1 MLRPK
6 DVPDISQYG
15 HPANYAPAITTP
27 PPTRDGWTVEEEKF
41 SNGKVLLATLDDG
54 AESFLLS
61 DRPFEL
67 IDRASHYKIMAML
80 IKQLKQHPDRNVR
93 VLDVGGGVHSVAMRG
108 ILKHPMFKD
117 RVSATNI
124 DLFGKQLDS
133 YELIAEGVDPKRMKV
148 IQGDV
153 FEWDHTQ
160 EDKEH
165 GGEGF
170 DLILAW
176 ESINNM
182 PGDKLYPAIEKC
194 AKMLAPGGEMIARDD
209 RLAGGS
215 AMNPWMVLP
224 LFSFPGMYV
233 QPLQRIANENDVM
246 MVPTFCEE
254 TFDGRLFLFGAGA
267 GLLLMRKTDPNN
279 PIVSPKDYNAAFP
292 EIQTAVEQHER
303 WWENVSK

>member
-6 DVPDISQYG
+6 DVPDISDYG
-15 HPANYAPAITTP
+15 HPANYAPAIITP
-27 PPTRDGWTVEEEKF
+27 PPPRDGWTVDEQRF
-41 SNGKVLLATLDDG
+41 TNGSVLCATLENG
-54 AESFLLS
+54 AEGFLLS

-67 IDRASHYKIMAML
+67 IDRSSRYKLMAML

-93 VLDVGGGVHSVAMRG
+93 VLDFGGGMNSLAMRG
-108 ILKHPMFKD
+108 ILKHPMFKN

-124 DLFGKQLDS
+124 DLFGKSPDS
-133 YELIAEGVDPKRMKV
+133 QELATEGVDPSKLRV
-148 IQGDV
+148 ICGDA
-153 FEWDHTQ
+153 FEWDSTQ
-160 EDKEH
+160 EDSEH

-176 ESINNM
+176 ESINKISG
-182 PGDKLYPAIEKC
+182 PKVYPAIEKC

-209 RLAGGS
+209 RLAGRSG
-215 AMNPWMVLP
+215 MDPWMVLP

-233 QPLQRIANENDVM
+233 SPLQRIANDHDVM
-246 MVPTFCEE
+246 MVPSFCEE
-254 TFDGRLFLFGAGA
+254 TFDGRLVLFGAGA
-267 GLLLMRKTDPNN
+267 GLLLMRKTDPEH
-279 PIVSPKDYNAAFP
+279 PMVSPKDYGAAFP

>member
-6 DVPDISQYG
+6 DVPDIAEYG
-15 HPANYAPAITTP
+15 HPANYATAVTTP
-27 PPTRDGWTVEEEKF
+27 PPARAGWTVKQENL
-41 SNGKVLLATLDDG
+41 SNGPVLWATCDNG
-54 AESFLLS
+54 AEEYTLS

-67 IDRASHYKIMAML
+67 IDRASRYKITAML

-108 ILKHPMFKD
+108 ILRHPMFKD
-117 RVSATNI
+117 RVSTTNI
-124 DLFGKQLDS
+124 DLFGKQPDP
-133 YELIAEGVDPKRMKV
+133 YELIAEGVDPKRIRV

-153 FEWDHTQ
+153 FEWDHAQ
-160 EDKEH
+160 EDSEH

-182 PGDKLYPAIEKC
+182 PGEKLYPAIEKC

-209 RLAGGS
+209 RLAGRS
-215 AMNPWMVLP
+215 AMSPWMVVP
-224 LFSFPGMYV
+224 LFSFPGMYTS
-233 QPLQRIANENDVM
+233 PLQRIANDNDVM

-254 TFDGRLFLFGAGA
+254 TFDGRLFLFGGGA
-267 GLLLMRKTDPNN
+267 GLLLMQKTDPEH
-279 PIVSPKDYNAAFP
+279 PVVSPKDYGTAFP

-303 WWENVSK
+303 WWENPRK